1 MEVLIQ
7 GTISALGYL
16 EDGVYYQEPDCY
28 ETIRDLIRFLRTDNN
43 VLLARKICGE
53 RNIIEN
59 DLIPIIKSPDL
70 KDNMF
75 DIAIRLLANLAQP
88 PIVSLQGKQPED
100 RDEWQTYWILEENLR
115 RAKPAFADVKFFTVL
130 KDKLEKYFLNTDW
143 EDREEEDRLVMER
156 IVVLIRFIFSIS
168 PTEGDGRRTAAESNT
183 HDRVISAFL
192 DSGIDKVLTHIA
204 SQSKERDF
212 HLSIMIIFASIL
224 KEHKPADIACAGRD
238 RTQAEKEQAE
248 KELRQ
253 IVEAEK
259 MKMNAQRK
267 KVLASRH
274 SRFSGSYVV
283 KGISAVNKEKDLV
296 VVKPVKDINEL
307 SFLNERKTKKTVAKN
322 RRPFDADLKTH
333 LSSMDLRVKLKSF
346 IDEDLVKCFNR
357 LIKSTREL
365 AFDAR
370 LSAGQK
376 NADCFFFLLM
386 GFMLEYTRL
395 AGKPSSDVSNCL
407 PVESFHHIQVHLD
420 NYLESAATLQKE
432 AKSYGLRC
440 QYALAAYKELILFHQ
455 YLMDKG
461 TAEEKEFAK
470 QTCFHI
476 LTVEEY
482 RELGFTLFKKFKP
495 GFLSKTFLRELVM
508 ATHHY
513 FRLLERSV
521 KSGQLSTVT
530 KRSKIRRRTTTS
542 KKAADEAK
550 FGPQPL
556 PAVVDSMSADDL
568 DKRWTQ
574 IEDEVKDIVLGNVEP
589 SADQI
594 PINTLLDVQEEQ
606 HQKFAMLKVQRAMR
620 ERRPKDAMGLYRAS
634 RAMWPN
640 EGVFGDPDASV
651 DEQVEELR
659 NVFFT
664 DLKEISDE
672 LVKAEV
678 AAQKKFAAQS
688 LIDDDGEADSYSD
701 EEEAKYELKE
711 VKFDLNEY
719 VTLYARADVLRWY
732 VFLLNDFATNSVDLN
747 KALVKMLHRVAFDLK
762 MPARLYQLSLFHI
775 FAKVGAHLVP
785 LSKEE
790 KKKHPL
796 FELYT
801 FGYHLLKQF
810 FICFDK
816 VDDRLAPEL
825 LFWKGPKECYEIQN
839 GYGTYEESKKGKDG
853 NEYTW
858 SEELENEL
866 RSLYNEYRD
875 MDERPEGMDVL
886 DFIEPNLSRPRNRKQ
901 ILKKMK
907 ELALDPLG
915 AKANKGSIMDRN
927 FPVIQMKQIVEEY
940 NALEDKSEDMVNFV
954 RSRLA
959 ESHGEFS
966 RQKIIKQM
974 NYIGIVYEKKKK
986 LTQKKYQWS
995 EGLLTELAN
1004 LKNQYDEMD
1013 AEDHELIDLVDY
1025 VMRRLSEKKPRR
1037 QVERELVTLGAT
1049 IKRKEKP
1056 KSAKR
1061 KEKESSGESDGEESF
1076 ADERSNASDDDLDL
1090 EEESAGQSSRGGSPI
1105 RDHRMSALAEE
1116 AAAASPVETESRSAK
1131 KKRAVVIPDDEE
1143 NFDTDVKKD
1152 ITDGSEAKVDDSE
1165 TLRKQKKRALVIS
1178 DDEDDGSSNTA
1189 QADSAPGM
1197 ENGVAQHED
1206 SNSSSE
1212 NLPLSALIVKSPR
1225 ATTSDAQTYSPQK
1238 MQISAKKRRVLA
1250 SSDEEDNVNTMDS
1263 DNRVSPSR
1271 SPIPVQRKR
1280 NRVVLSDSDED

>member
-224 KEHKPADIACAGRD
+224 KEHVAGTPGSVYFYPSEFFLLLRCYVV
-238 RTQAEKEQAE
+238 K
-248 KELRQ
+248 KELF
-253 IVEAEK
+253 IV
-259 MKMNAQRK
+259 
-267 KVLASRH
+267 
-274 SRFSGSYVV
+274 RFSGSYVV
-283 KGISAVNKEKDLV
+283 KGISAVNKEKDL
-296 VVKPVKDINEL
+296 DINEL

-365 AFDAR
+365 
-370 LSAGQK
+370 K

-395 AGKPSSDVSNCL
+395 LLNHFHGNGLKRLAIQVSNCL

-542 KKAADEAK
+542 KKAAD
-550 FGPQPL
+550 
-556 PAVVDSMSADDL
+556 VVDSMSADDL

-640 EGVFGDPDASV
+640 EGDF
-651 DEQVEELR
+651 EQMTHVCSAIR
-659 NVFFT
+659 I
-664 DLKEISDE
+664 KS
-672 LVKAEV
+672 KSCGMSEV

-711 VKFDLNEY
+711 VSVRFSQP
-719 VTLYARADVLRWY
+719 VTHVFRGNCVSFRY

-801 FGYHLLKQF
+801 FGYHLLKF

-839 GYGTYEESKKGKDG
+839 GYESKKGKDG

-915 AKANKGSIMDRN
+915 AKANKGYFIR
-927 FPVIQMKQIVEEY
+927 VY
-940 NALEDKSEDMVNFV
+940 LLRLEDMVNFV

-974 NYIGIVYEKKKK
+974 NYLGIVYEKKKK

-1013 AEDHELIDLVDY
+1013 YLFKVDLVDY

-1049 IKRKEKP
+1049 IKPLTEYVFNHSYR
-1056 KSAKR
+1056 
-1061 KEKESSGESDGEESF
+1061 KESSGESDGEESF

-1090 EEESAGQSSRGGSPI
+1090 EEESAV
-1105 RDHRMSALAEE
+1105 SALF
-1116 AAAASPVETESRSAK
+1116 T
-1131 KKRAVVIPDDEE
+1131 I
-1143 NFDTDVKKD
+1143 
-1152 ITDGSEAKVDDSE
+1152 
-1165 TLRKQKKRALVIS
+1165 LW
-1178 DDEDDGSSNTA
+1178 
-1189 QADSAPGM
+1189 
-1197 ENGVAQHED
+1197 
-1206 SNSSSE
+1206 
-1212 NLPLSALIVKSPR
+1212 
-1225 ATTSDAQTYSPQK
+1225 
-1238 MQISAKKRRVLA
+1238 
-1250 SSDEEDNVNTMDS
+1250 
-1263 DNRVSPSR
+1263 
-1271 SPIPVQRKR
+1271 
-1280 NRVVLSDSDED
+1280 